1 MKLELCAASIKAL
14 EIAKSFNFDRV
25 ELCQNLENGGLTPSY
40 ALIEKSLELGLQTHV
55 LIRPRIGSFVYSNDE
70 VDLILKDV
78 AKCAEI
84 GAHGVVVGAIN
95 SVKEI
100 DESFLKRLKSLDL
113 NLELT
118 YHRAFDDLN
127 DWKKGIDTLIS
138 NGFTR
143 ILSSG
148 LEKNVDL
155 GFFRLCEMKNYAL
168 EHIEI
173 MAGGGVNLNNIKQ
186 LLQSNVDAIH
196 FSGTIMNISKDDSM
210 FSEPFLEPDETK
222 IFKMIEFSKPL

>member
-1 MKLELCAASIKAL
+1 MKIELCAASIKAL

-95 SVKEI
+95 SVNEI

-113 NLELT
+113 NL
-118 YHRAFDDLN
+118 
-127 DWKKGIDTLIS
+127 
-138 NGFTR
+138 
-143 ILSSG
+143 
-148 LEKNVDL
+148 
-155 GFFRLCEMKNYAL
+155 
-168 EHIEI
+168 
-173 MAGGGVNLNNIKQ
+173 
-186 LLQSNVDAIH
+186 
-196 FSGTIMNISKDDSM
+196 
-210 FSEPFLEPDETK
+210 
-222 IFKMIEFSKPL
+222 